1 MKDYEAKD
9 DWQLYLWK
17 QNEDFVGIM
26 GIVKRE
32 SSFGNSAFECEP
44 ISPSYGYWDEDGSR
58 VKRVNFLNLQFV
70 EMSKQQVFA
79 KVYRA

>member
-44 ISPSYGYWDEDGSR
+44 ISSSYGYWDEDGSR
-58 VKRVNFLNLQFV
+58 VK
-70 EMSKQQVFA
+70 E
-79 KVYRA
+79 